1 MARKKV
7 RRSYPLDFKKKAVL
21 MTMKEGITVGDVADE
36 LGISAQY
43 LSKWR
48 SELGTDGELEQAE
61 KRLDALDE
69 NRRLRDEVKQLKM
82 ENEILKKAASYFAS
96 QK

>member
-1 MARKKV
+1 MARKKT
-7 RRSYPLDFKKKAVL
+7 RKSYPLEFKKRAVL
-21 MTMKEGITVGDVADE
+21 MTQKEGITVGDVADE
-36 LGISAQY
+36 LGISPQY

-48 SELGTDGELEQAE
+48 SDLLQDGELAEAE
-61 KRLDALDE
+61 KKLDALDE
-69 NRRLRDEVKQLKM
+69 NRKLKEELKQLKI

>member
-1 MARKKV
+1 MARKKI
-7 RRSYPLDFKKKAVL
+7 RKSYPLDFKKKAVM
-21 MTMKEGITVGDVADE
+21 MTMKEGISVGDVADE
-36 LGISAQY
+36 LGVSPQY

-48 SELGTDGELEQAE
+48 SDLMPNGDLELAE

-69 NRRLRDEVKQLKM
+69 NRKLRDEVKQLRM

>member
-1 MARKKV
+1 
-7 RRSYPLDFKKKAVL
+7 
-21 MTMKEGITVGDVADE
+21 MTTKEGITVGEVADE
-36 LGISAQY
+36 LGISPQY

-48 SELGTDGELEQAE
+48 SELMDDGELETAE
-61 KRLDALDE
+61 KRLDALEE
-69 NRRLRDEVKQLKM
+69 NRRLREELKQLKT

>member
-1 MARKKV
+1 MSKKQSRK
-7 RRSYPLDFKKKAVL
+7 SYPLEFKKKAVM
-21 MTMKEGITVGDVADE
+21 MTTKEGITINDVADE
-36 LGISAQY
+36 LGISPQY

-48 SELGTDGELEQAE
+48 SDLLAEGEIEEAE
-61 KRLDALDE
+61 KRLDAMEE
-69 NRRLRDEVKQLKM
+69 NRKLREELKQLRM